1 MTSRS
6 TESTVIIPICGG
18 SSRSRDPL
26 ANHSV
31 ESSVEERAEQS
42 AGDTALFSRILF
54 SDSLPSLA
62 YGCLFRPTTVRRFSL
77 ASQLHTYVCNRL
89 RLRPPSRCRD
99 RYIRV
104 GRNPIGSSTFERL
117 ARPHRPA
124 DLLPLIGAIGY
135 YLPMSPDITYR
146 TVASERGAL
155 RSW

>member
-1 MTSRS
+1 MGAALGPETRSPITALNQASRS
-6 TESTVIIPICGG
+6 GPNSRRATLR
-18 SSRSRDPL
+18 SSL
-26 ANHSV
+26 
-31 ESSVEERAEQS
+31 
-42 AGDTALFSRILF
+42 GFYF
-54 SDSLPSLA
+54 SDSSPSLA
-62 YGCLFRPTTVRRFSL
+62 YGCLFRPTTVRRFSP
-77 ASQLHTYVCNRL
+77 AGQLHTYVCNQL

-117 ARPHRPA
+117 ARPHWPA

-146 TVASERGAL
+146 TVASERGPL